1 MYDPVDARIS
11 QSQTSIRS
19 DGGGGGGEEPETPDP
34 PRGTPPPPPP
44 PPDSPDPPRGS
55 ATGRRLQL
63 SKESHSKKEQ

>member
-11 QSQTSIRS
+11 QSQTSVRS
-19 DGGGGGGEEPETPDP
+19 DGGGGEGRKWGGGED
-34 PRGTPPPPPP
+34 
-44 PPDSPDPPRGS
+44 PDSPDPPRGS

>member
-11 QSQTSIRS
+11 QSQTSVRS
-19 DGGGGGGEEPETPDP
+19 DGGGGED
-34 PRGTPPPPPP
+34 
-44 PPDSPDPPRGS
+44 PDSPDPPRGS

>member
-11 QSQTSIRS
+11 QSQVWW
-19 DGGGGGGEEPETPDP
+19 GGGGKED
-34 PRGTPPPPPP
+34 
-44 PPDSPDPPRGS
+44 PDSPDPPRGS